1 MEPNGAVALTGLPTV
16 GFMVYNVVN
25 ANAQPGVLGNYGGVF
40 AHRST
45 LACSDIDGLP
55 CPGVDN

>member
-1 MEPNGAVALTGLPTV
+1 
-16 GFMVYNVVN
+16 MVYNVVN